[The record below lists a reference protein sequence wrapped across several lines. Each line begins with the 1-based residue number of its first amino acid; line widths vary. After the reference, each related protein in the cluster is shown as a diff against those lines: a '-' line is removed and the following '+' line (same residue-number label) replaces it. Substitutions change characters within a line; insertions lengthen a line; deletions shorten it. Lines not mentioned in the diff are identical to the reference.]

1 MKRNERRRNLMIIKL
16 GIFIA
21 NISSYLIFDDKILN
35 FFPCFF
41 YIYKKFNFHSWFRVL
56 YKDTIYFIFIFLI
69 DRIGIAI
76 VKNPSFITVLKIR
89 KRIFDSLT
97 EGIIEM
103 ATIHDSLCRCCI
115 HTNFS
120 WSMLVHLVKQ
130 KLSIPSGNGHG
141 LELSCI
147 GFQPDDAKSYE
158 GGEGCLEQNR
168 HRELKL
174 DSWWPSA
181 R

>member
-1 MKRNERRRNLMIIKL
+1 M
-16 GIFIA
+16 
-21 NISSYLIFDDKILN
+21 
-35 FFPCFF
+35 
-41 YIYKKFNFHSWFRVL
+41 
-56 YKDTIYFIFIFLI
+56 
-69 DRIGIAI
+69 
-76 VKNPSFITVLKIR
+76 VLKIR

-97 EGIIEM
+97 EGIIET

-158 GGEGCLEQNR
+158 GREGCLEQNR
-168 HRELKL
+168 RRELKL
-174 DSWWPSA
+174 DS
-181 R
+181 

>member
-35 FFPCFF
+35 FFLKCFF
-41 YIYKKFNFHSWFRVL
+41 YIYKKFKFHSWFRVL
-56 YKDTIYFIFIFLI
+56 YRHNLFHIYFL
-69 DRIGIAI
+69 DWSNRHRYR
-76 VKNPSFITVLKIR
+76 KNPSFITVLKIR

-168 HRELKL
+168 RRELKL
-174 DSWWPSA
+174 DSWWPST

>member
-1 MKRNERRRNLMIIKL
+1 M
-16 GIFIA
+16 
-21 NISSYLIFDDKILN
+21 
-35 FFPCFF
+35 
-41 YIYKKFNFHSWFRVL
+41 
-56 YKDTIYFIFIFLI
+56 
-69 DRIGIAI
+69 
-76 VKNPSFITVLKIR
+76 VLKIR

-174 DSWWPSA
+174 DS
-181 R
+181 